1 MGFRQWLGVT
11 LACVGH
17 MLNKLRPM
25 KGLTMLDES
34 MPLDEVGERER
45 SKSVHRIPVI
55 DKMLD
60 ILDLLHGSG
69 EGESIG
75 AICDATGVPR
85 STVYRILNTLAAR
98 GIVGKL
104 ADGRF
109 RLGFRLITLAQG
121 VHRDLSRT
129 DLIKAAQ
136 PVMAELAAQTGET
149 CKLSVVSND
158 RAEVIDV
165 VQSTR
170 DMAPTSRVGSTFAMH
185 AGAASKLLLAYSP
198 PAVVD
203 RILSGNLEQY
213 TPATMTDPEAVRM
226 ALTEIR
232 AAGLSRDHGEWNTA
246 VHALAAPVFGFD
258 GSAIA
263 ALSVTYFA
271 QPDNCEQESRITPHL
286 VSAAQNL
293 SRLLGAF

>member
-1 MGFRQWLGVT
+1 
-11 LACVGH
+11 
-17 MLNKLRPM
+17 
-25 KGLTMLDES
+25 MLDET
-34 MPLDEVGERER
+34 MQLDDGGEQER
-45 SKSVHRIPVI
+45 GKSVHRIPVI

-98 GIVGKL
+98 GIVSKL

-121 VHRDLSRT
+121 VRHELSRA

-136 PVMAELAAQTGET
+136 PVLAELAAQTGET
-149 CKLSVVSND
+149 CKLSVVTGD

-185 AGAASKLLLAYSP
+185 AGAASKLLLAYSA
-198 PAVVD
+198 PAVAD
-203 RILSGNLEQY
+203 RVLSGELERF
-213 TPATMTDPEAVRM
+213 TDETMTDAQAVRA
-226 ALTEIR
+226 ALIDIR
-232 AAGLSRDHGEWNTA
+232 AEGVSRDRGEWNAA

-258 GSAIA
+258 GTAIA

-271 QPDNCEQESRITPHL
+271 QPDGAAQERRILPIL
-286 VSAAQNL
+286 LSAAQNL
-293 SRLLGAF
+293 SKALGAF